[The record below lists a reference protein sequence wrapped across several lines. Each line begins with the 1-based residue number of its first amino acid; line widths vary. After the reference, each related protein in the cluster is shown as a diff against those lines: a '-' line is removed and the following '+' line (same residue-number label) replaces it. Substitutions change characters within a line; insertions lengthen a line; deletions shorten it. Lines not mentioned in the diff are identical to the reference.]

1 MKHKTS
7 KKTARFSA
15 LILSLLLT
23 ACAPGAGGA
32 DASQDASAPTAS
44 VASEP
49 SSYASTEEMRT
60 TAPNPSTAAAA
71 SENASQEPTTDE
83 PVTAEDTSPA
93 AEPSTPAETTA
104 PEPANLASYGL
115 PILSIQT
122 ENNRKIASKDVYI
135 NATMNLTPDED
146 NSVDIASYAGDIQIK
161 GRGNS
166 TWMAAKK
173 PYKIKL
179 SKKADLLNSG
189 KNKHYVLLANYY
201 DSTLMR
207 NDIAFSTAKA
217 MGFPAMDG
225 VHVSLYL
232 NGEYQGDYML
242 CEHLRV
248 DPARLD
254 IHDWEDDAAD
264 LADALCE
271 AHSELKDASDQLEDA
286 LTKDLSWMTSKT
298 VSFNGQEYDVSDFV
312 DALPARNGGFLL
324 ELDDTYDEVSKF
336 KTKLGQPIMVS
347 GPEYAKTD
355 PALWEYIPTYVQA
368 VEDAITSPDF
378 TTEYEGRTVSYQD
391 LVNVD
396 SFVDF
401 FLLTEVFANLD
412 SMFKSTFM
420 YKDVDGLLTMGPI
433 WDFDLCAGGSMVIE
447 FQPYYERWQTTYR
460 SLSRAQGKQWYRYLI
475 RDPEFVQRVYDRY
488 HELRDTVFADLLA
501 QGGLVDRMEALLTE
515 SGTANLSMWNS
526 SGFGG
531 WGGWGGWGQ
540 NPGGGKPGSK
550 KPATPEEYKA
560 KVDELRSWL
569 TKRFT
574 WLDAQMKDLD
584 TLTQSLN
591 R

>member
-32 DASQDASAPTAS
+32 DASQEASAPTAS
-44 VASEP
+44 VAPEP
-49 SSYASTEEMRT
+49 SSVVPNDPGHTTPSSAPVEPAATE
-60 TAPNPSTAAAA
+60 PS
-71 SENASQEPTTDE
+71 
-83 PVTAEDTSPA
+83 SPA
-93 AEPSTPAETTA
+93 TEPPTPVETTA
-104 PEPANLASYGL
+104 PEETELTSYGL

-146 NSVDIASYAGDIQIK
+146 STVDIAAYAGDIQIK

-166 TWMAAKK
+166 TWLAAKK

-217 MGFPAMDG
+217 MGFDALDG

-248 DPARLD
+248 GKARLD

-286 LTKDLSWMTSKT
+286 LTQDLSWMSSKT
-298 VSFNGQEYDVSDFV
+298 VSFNGQEYDVRNFV

-355 PALWEYIPTYVQA
+355 PELWAYIQTYVQA
-368 VEDAITSPDF
+368 VEDAVTSPDF
-378 TTEYEGRTVSYQD
+378 TTEYKGRTVSYQD

-515 SGTANLSMWNS
+515 SGAANLSMWNA

-531 WGGWGGWGQ
+531 FGGFGGWGQ
-540 NPGGGKPGSK
+540 NPRGGQSQTQKA
-550 KPATPEEYKA
+550 ATPEEYKA

-569 TKRFT
+569 TKRFS
-574 WLDAQMKDLD
+574 WLDAQMLDMD
-584 TLTQSLN
+584 TLTESLTH
-591 R
+591 

>member
-44 VASEP
+44 VAPEP
-49 SSYASTEEMRT
+49 SSYASTEEMQT
-60 TAPNPSTAAAA
+60 TAPNPSTTAAA
-71 SENASQEPTTDE
+71 SEKPSQEPSTAE
-83 PVTAEDTSPA
+83 SVTAEDTSPA
-93 AEPSTPAETTA
+93 AEPSTPAETVA
-104 PEPANLASYGL
+104 PEPASLASYGL

-179 SKKADLLNSG
+179 SKKTDLLNSG

-286 LTKDLSWMTSKT
+286 LTKDLSWMSSKT

-324 ELDDTYDEVSKF
+324 ELDDTYDELSKF

-355 PALWEYIPTYVQA
+355 PALWEYIQTYVQA
-368 VEDAITSPDF
+368 VEDAVTSPDF

-420 YKDVDGLLTMGPI
+420 YKDLDGQLTMGPI

-515 SGTANLSMWNS
+515 SGTANLSLWNA

-531 WGGWGGWGQ
+531 FGGFGGWGQ
-540 NPGGGKPGSK
+540 NPRGGQSQTQKEV
-550 KPATPEEYKA
+550 TPEEYKA

-569 TKRFT
+569 TKRFSC
-574 WLDAQMKDLD
+574 LDAQMQDMD

>member
-1 MKHKTS
+1 MKRNTS

-44 VASEP
+44 VAPEP
-49 SSYASTEEMRT
+49 SSYASTEEMQT
-60 TAPNPSTAAAA
+60 TAPNLSTTAAA
-71 SENASQEPTTDE
+71 SENVSQEPSTAE
-83 PVTAEDTSPA
+83 SVTAEDSSPA
-93 AEPSTPAETTA
+93 TEPSTPAETVA
-104 PEPANLASYGL
+104 PEPASLASYGL

-122 ENNRKIASKDVYI
+122 ENNREIASKDVYI

-146 NSVDIASYAGDIQIK
+146 STVDIAAYAGDIQIK

-179 SKKADLLNSG
+179 SKKTDLLNSG

-264 LADALCE
+264 LADTLCE
-271 AHSELKDASDQLEDA
+271 AHSELKDASDQLEGA
-286 LTKDLSWMTSKT
+286 LTKDLSWMSSKT

-355 PALWEYIPTYVQA
+355 SELWTYIQTYVQA

-378 TTEYEGRTVSYQD
+378 TTEYEGRIVSYQD

-460 SLSRAQGKQWYRYLI
+460 SLSKAQGKQWYRYLI

-515 SGTANLSMWNS
+515 SGAANLSMWNA

-531 WGGWGGWGQ
+531 FGGFGGWGQ
-540 NPGGGKPGSK
+540 NPRGGNSGQK

-574 WLDAQMKDLD
+574 WLDAQMQDMD
-584 TLTQSLN
+584 TLTKSLTH
-591 R
+591 

>member
-1 MKHKTS
+1 MKRNTS

-32 DASQDASAPTAS
+32 DASQDASAHTAS
-44 VASEP
+44 VAPES
-49 SSYASTEEMRT
+49 SSYASTEEIQT
-60 TAPNPSTAAAA
+60 TAPNLSTTAAT
-71 SENASQEPTTDE
+71 SENASQEPSTAE
-83 PVTAEDTSPA
+83 SVTAEDSSPA
-93 AEPSTPAETTA
+93 TEPSPPAETVA
-104 PEPANLASYGL
+104 PEPASLASYGL

-146 NSVDIASYAGDIQIK
+146 STVDIAAYAGDIQIK

-179 SKKADLLNSG
+179 SKKTDLLNSG

-217 MGFPAMDG
+217 MGFDALDG

-242 CEHLRV
+242 CEHLRIGK
-248 DPARLD
+248 ARLD

-286 LTKDLSWMTSKT
+286 LTKDLSWMSSKT

-312 DALPARNGGFLL
+312 DTLPARNGGFLL

-355 PALWEYIPTYVQA
+355 PELWTYIQTYVQA
-368 VEDAITSPDF
+368 VEDAITSPNF

-420 YKDVDGLLTMGPI
+420 YKDLDGQLTMGPI

-515 SGTANLSMWNS
+515 SGTANLSLWNA
-526 SGFGG
+526 SGF
-531 WGGWGGWGQ
+531 GGWGGWGQ
-540 NPGGGKPGSK
+540 NPGGGNSGSK

-569 TKRFT
+569 TKRFS
-574 WLDAQMKDLD
+574 WLDAQMQDMD
-584 TLTQSLN
+584 TLTESLTH
-591 R
+591 